1 MLNPRSWLKAKVLR
15 SVAARNDARRAALGQ
30 VRGLPPQ
37 TWGASVSSQG
47 HLTVGGCDVVELARR
62 FGTPLYIVDEMKLRA
77 DCRRFVD
84 EFRRFYPHV
93 ELGYSY
99 KTNPLPGV
107 IKTLHDCGALAEV
120 ISHFE
125 LWLALSLGV
134 PGSNI
139 IFNGPA
145 KTPAALDL
153 AVEKRVKLINID
165 GLDELE
171 LLATTAARH
180 GVQQAAG
187 VRVVTSVGWQAQFGL
202 RLRTGAVRR
211 AFDRI
216 LQLPQLVPVGLHVH
230 LGTGIKDVPTYVQA
244 IREMLEFARQLER
257 DTRVRLKYFD
267 FGGGYGVPTV
277 QPFDIWDSR
286 LMQNNLPP
294 GPVDLDA
301 NPRIEDYAREISALM
316 REFYP
321 KTEDL
326 PTIAFEPGRAI
337 TSSAQSLLLEVLTVK
352 RDEDGA
358 TRVILNGGKNYALPT
373 GYEYHEILPA
383 SRMNAPLAS
392 PVNYYGPLCHPGDV
406 LFVQK
411 PCPELA
417 TGDLVAVMDAG
428 AYFVPNQMNFSNPRP
443 AAVMVKDGSA
453 KIIRRRESFEDIV
466 RLDPGPRS
474 GEETFT
480 LDESVPASAASRYE

>member
-1 MLNPRSWLKAKVLR
+1 LR
-15 SVAARNDARRAALGQ
+15 
-30 VRGLPPQ
+30 
-37 TWGASVSSQG
+37 
-47 HLTVGGCDVVELARR
+47 
-62 FGTPLYIVDEMKLRA
+62 
-77 DCRRFVD
+77 
-84 EFRRFYPHV
+84 
-93 ELGYSY
+93 
-99 KTNPLPGV
+99 
-107 IKTLHDCGALAEV
+107 
-120 ISHFE
+120 
-125 LWLALSLGV
+125 LGV
-134 PGSNI
+134 SPSNI

-145 KTPAALDL
+145 KTPEALDL
-153 AVEKRVKLINID
+153 AVQKRVKLINID

-171 LLATTAARH
+171 LLAATAARH
-180 GVQQAAG
+180 GVQQAVG

-257 DTRVRLKYFD
+257 DTRVRLNYFD

-277 QPFDIWDSR
+277 QPFDLWDSR

-294 GPVDLDA
+294 APVELDA

-321 KTEDL
+321 RTEDL

-337 TSSAQSLLLEVLTVK
+337 SSSAQSLLLEVLTVK

-383 SRMNAPLAS
+383 SRMNAPLANR
-392 PVNYYGPLCHPGDV
+392 VNYYGPLCHPGDV

-411 PCPELA
+411 ACPELA
-417 TGDLVAVMDAG
+417 AGDLVAVMDAG

-443 AAVMVKDGSA
+443 SAVMVKDGKA
-453 KIIRRRESFEDIV
+453 TLLRARETFEDIV
-466 RLDPGPRS
+466 RLDRGVQPQ
-474 GEETFT
+474 
-480 LDESVPASAASRYE
+480 LQDLPADAAAPAALTT